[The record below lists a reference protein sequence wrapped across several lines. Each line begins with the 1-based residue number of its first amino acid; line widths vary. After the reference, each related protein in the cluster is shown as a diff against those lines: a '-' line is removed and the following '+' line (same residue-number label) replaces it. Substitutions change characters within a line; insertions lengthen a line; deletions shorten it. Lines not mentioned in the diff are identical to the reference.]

1 MVIHTT
7 QVLNEKAVLAA
18 LEQSLAMIE
27 FNVQGEVLWA
37 NENFAHAMEYSLSE
51 LVGVHHRRFCTE
63 SPTNKRVAKHVRGIA
78 DPYRG
83 RHNTQSTSGFGH
95 YSVDGRE

>member
-18 LEQSLAMIE
+18 LEQSLAMIK

-51 LVGVHHRRFCTE
+51 LVRVHHRRFCTE
-63 SPTNKRVAKHVRGIA
+63 YFANSPDYALLWNNLRNCLILKRRICL
-78 DPYRG
+78 
-83 RHNTQSTSGFGH
+83 F
-95 YSVDGRE
+95 